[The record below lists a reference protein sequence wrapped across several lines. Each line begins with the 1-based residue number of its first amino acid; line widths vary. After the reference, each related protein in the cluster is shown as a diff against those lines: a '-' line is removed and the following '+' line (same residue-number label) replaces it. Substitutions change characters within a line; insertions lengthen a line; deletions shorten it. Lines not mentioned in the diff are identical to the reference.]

1 MSGDVRKLF
10 EKRLQE
16 TLRSNI
22 DLKGVKIIRNEIVV
36 NQRDGKIGRIGF
48 RFLSNANAY
57 ILSASADSQKFQDF
71 FKSMEP
77 PYRPNIPTG
86 LVFAMNTS
94 METEKLFSPN
104 QGGAVTLPRDE
115 SEIEQACQWICKKVK
130 EIYLPRVLRV
140 LDNSPKLIGDVM
152 ANPDYYSYP
161 MLTIVFSALNNEAGL
176 DGFNID
182 YLLGGKRSNNKKYD
196 SDLLRKFGG
205 LI

>member
-1 MSGDVRKLF
+1 MSMDVRKSF

-16 TLRSNI
+16 TLRSDI
-22 DLKGVKIIRNEIVV
+22 DLKGVKIIRNEIVI
-36 NQRDGKIGRIGF
+36 NQGDGKVGRIGF
-48 RFLSNANAY
+48 RFLSNANGY
-57 ILSASADSQKFQDF
+57 ILSASADSQEFQDF
-71 FKSMEP
+71 FRSMEP

-115 SEIEQACQWICKKVK
+115 SEIEQTCQWICGKVK

-140 LDNSPKLIGDVM
+140 LNNSPKLIDDVI

-161 MLTIVFSALNNEAGL
+161 MLTVVFSALNGGAGFGGL
-176 DGFNID
+176 NID
-182 YLLGGKRSNNKKYD
+182 YILGRKFSKNKNYD

-205 LI
+205 LV